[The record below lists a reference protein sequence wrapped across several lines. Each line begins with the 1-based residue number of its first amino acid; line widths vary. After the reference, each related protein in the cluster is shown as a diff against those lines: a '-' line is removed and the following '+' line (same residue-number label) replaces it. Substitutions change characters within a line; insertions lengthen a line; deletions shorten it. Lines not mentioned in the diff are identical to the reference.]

1 MRLRLRNAWMCYVE
15 QMESHSGWNAVAQ
28 SRLMATSA
36 SWVQAILWPQPPE
49 DLDYR
54 HVPPPLAN
62 FFVFLVETGFHH
74 VSQAGVE
81 LLTSNDPP
89 TSAFQS
95 AGIIGVSHCTGTSLL
110 PRLSSMSHCTLFMGL
125 RNCIML

>member
-1 MRLRLRNAWMCYVE
+1 MPGCATWNRWSLTQAGMQWRSLDSWQPLPPGFKRF
-15 QMESHSGWNAVAQ
+15 SGLSLPRTW
-28 SRLMATSA
+28 
-36 SWVQAILWPQPPE
+36 
-49 DLDYR
+49 DYR

-95 AGIIGVSHCTGTSLL
+95 AGIIGVSHCAGTSLL

-125 RNCIML
+125 RNYIML